1 MLIISAAGAAF
12 YRITVVIREE
22 FILKKQLFY
31 KQLTAMVLGGLL
43 TVSANYAS
51 AANTVQL
58 NLADAVQ
65 MALENNHNIKSALAD
80 VDAAKWNLSKY
91 RRQTGFNF
99 SLSSSV
105 NHANDALAMASH
117 GGDNTYY
124 SNSASASIPLYNFS
138 LRSGIEAAGY
148 GVNSA
153 DVTLENTKQTIRYT
167 ATADYY
173 NVLNYKNQIK
183 VQEDTVR
190 AYQEHL
196 DNVNAQYRVGTVA
209 KSDVLSSQVNLANAQ
224 QALTTAQNNYDIAV
238 STMNNVIGLP
248 TDTVLEID
256 DELKHPAYNLNLEEC
271 THYALN
277 NRADG
282 AAAYYA
288 VKQAEAGVNT
298 AKAGWYPTV
307 TASANKAIE
316 GKDAFRTDH
325 SNTWMFGATA
335 TWNIFDNGV
344 TTANVNNAEAAL
356 VKAQEALRAQDDTIQ
371 LDVRTALLN
380 LQAAEKNISTTETAV
395 KQAEEDLK
403 IAHVRY
409 SAGVGTNLDVMDAT
423 EKMTTA
429 RMNYN
434 AALYNYNVSK
444 AALDKA
450 MGIPVDIDVAKY
462 KASQMEGNRLKKI
475 RDDAKV
481 KENPEL
487 ELSAEAKRTSQEEI
501 KAMRKAEREVRKAA
515 KEKKTVDKV
524 SAKTNTAEKAASKEA
539 AAKTEPAASTEAV
552 ANEMAN

>member
-1 MLIISAAGAAF
+1 MD
-12 YRITVVIREE
+12 
-22 FILKKQLFY
+22 KQRFY
-31 KQLTAMVLGGLL
+31 KRLTAMVLGGLL
-43 TVSANYAS
+43 TVSAGSVS

-58 NLADAVQ
+58 NLNDAVQ
-65 MALENNHNIKSALAD
+65 MALENNRSIKSALANVD
-80 VDAAKWNLSKY
+80 VAKWNLSKY
-91 RRQTGFNF
+91 RRQTGVTL
-99 SLSSSV
+99 SLSTGA
-105 NHANDALAMASH
+105 NHANDMLAMASH
-117 GGDNTYY
+117 NGDNTYY
-124 SNSASASIPLYNFS
+124 TNSASASIPLYNFS

-148 GVNSA
+148 ALNAA
-153 DVTLENTKQTIRYT
+153 DVTLENTKQSIRYQ

-173 NVLNYKNQIK
+173 NILNYKNLIK
-183 VQEDTVR
+183 VQEDAVR

-224 QALTTAQNNYDIAV
+224 QSLTTAQNNYDIAMA
-238 STMNNVIGLP
+238 TLNNVIGLP

-256 DELKHPAYNLNLEEC
+256 DELKHPAYNLNLNDC
-271 THYALN
+271 TNYALN

-288 VKQAEAGVNT
+288 VKQAEAGINT
-298 AKAGWYPTV
+298 AKADWYPTV

-316 GKDAFRTDH
+316 GKDAFHADH
-325 SNTWMFGATA
+325 SNTWLFGATA

-344 TTANVNNAEAAL
+344 TAANVNNAEASL
-356 VKAQEALRAQDDTIQ
+356 VKAQEALKSQDETIQ

-395 KQAEEDLK
+395 TQAEEDLK

-423 EKMTTA
+423 EKMTSA
-429 RMNYN
+429 RTNYN
-434 AALYNYNVSK
+434 TALYNYNVSK

-462 KASQMEGNRLKKI
+462 KASQMEGNRVKKV

-481 KENPEL
+481 TENPVL
-487 ELSAEAKRTSQEEI
+487 ELTPEAKKASKEEI
-501 KAMRKAEREVRKAA
+501 KAMRQAERDVRNAAGANRQTATEKKAVADNKAA
-515 KEKKTVDKV
+515 
-524 SAKTNTAEKAASKEA
+524 AAS
-539 AAKTEPAASTEAV
+539 EPANNSEQTASTAAV
-552 ANEMAN
+552 ASEMAK

>member
-1 MLIISAAGAAF
+1 LN
-12 YRITVVIREE
+12 
-22 FILKKQLFY
+22 KQHFY
-31 KQLTAMVLGGLL
+31 KKLTALVLGGLMTL
-43 TVSANYAS
+43 TAGSVS

-58 NLADAVQ
+58 NLEDAVQ
-65 MALENNHNIKSALAD
+65 MALENNRKIKSALAD

-91 RRQTGFNF
+91 RRQTGVTL
-99 SLSSSV
+99 SLSSS
-105 NHANDALAMASH
+105 ANRGNEMGFAQQYTNKVTRQP
-117 GGDNTYY
+117 DNRNF
-124 SNSASASIPLYNFS
+124 SNSATASIPLYNFS

-153 DVTLENTKQTIRYT
+153 DVTLENTKQAIRYQ

-173 NVLNYKNQIK
+173 NILNYKNLIK

-238 STMNNVIGLP
+238 ATLNNVIGLP

-256 DELKHPAYNLNLEEC
+256 EELKHPAYNLNLEDC
-271 THYALN
+271 TTYALN

-288 VKQAEAGVNT
+288 VKQAEAGINT

-307 TASANKAIE
+307 TASATKAINGRKE
-316 GKDAFRTDH
+316 FTADH
-325 SNTWMFGATA
+325 SNSWYFGAA
-335 TWNIFDNGV
+335 ANWNVFDNGV
-344 TTANVNNAEAAL
+344 TAASVHNAEASL
-356 VKAQEALRAQDDTIQ
+356 VKAQENLKAQDETIQ

-380 LQAAEKNISTTETAV
+380 LQAAEKNIGTMETAV

-403 IAHVRY
+403 IANVRY

-423 EKMTTA
+423 EKMTAA
-429 RMNYN
+429 RTNYN
-434 AALYNYNVSK
+434 TALYNYNVNK

-462 KASQMEGNRLKKI
+462 KASQMEGNRLKKV
-475 RDDAKV
+475 REDAKV
-481 KENPEL
+481 TENAVL
-487 ELSAEAKRTSQEEI
+487 ELTPESKKTSKDEA
-501 KAMRKAEREVRKAA
+501 KAMRKAEREARKAA
-515 KEKKTVDKV
+515 KAAKADKKKT
-524 SAKTNTAEKAASKEA
+524 AKTAATETKTA
-539 AAKTEPAASTEAV
+539 AAADTAVEQPASTEKV
-552 ANEMAN
+552 ATEMAQ

>member
-1 MLIISAAGAAF
+1 MSKT
-12 YRITVVIREE
+12 Y
-22 FILKKQLFY
+22 FY
-31 KQLTAMVLGGLL
+31 KKMTALVLGGMM
-43 TVSANYAS
+43 TFTAGSVS

-58 NLADAVQ
+58 NLEDAVQ
-65 MALENNHNIKSALAD
+65 MALENNRKIKSALAD

-91 RRQTGFNF
+91 RRQTGVTF
-99 SLSSSV
+99 SLSSAV
-105 NHANDALAMASH
+105 NRANDTLALAQH
-117 GGDNTYY
+117 NGDNTYY
-124 SNSASASIPLYNFS
+124 TNSASASIPLYNFS

-148 GVNSA
+148 GLNSA
-153 DVTLENTKQTIRYT
+153 DVTLENTKQAVRYQ

-173 NVLNYKNQIK
+173 NILNYKNLIK

-238 STMNNVIGLP
+238 ATMNNVIGLP

-256 DELKHPAYNLNLEEC
+256 DELKHPAYNLNLEDC
-271 THYALN
+271 TTYALN

-288 VKQAEAGVNT
+288 VKQAEAGINT

-307 TASANKAIE
+307 TASASKAIE
-316 GKDAFRTDH
+316 GKNAFKTDH
-325 SNTWMFGATA
+325 SNTWVFGATA
-335 TWNIFDNGV
+335 SWNIFDNGV
-344 TTANVNNAEAAL
+344 TAAGVHNAEASL
-356 VKAQEALRAQDDTIQ
+356 VKAQENLKAQDETIQ

-380 LQAAEKNISTTETAV
+380 LQAAEKNISTMETAV

-403 IAHVRY
+403 IANVRY

-423 EKMTTA
+423 EKMTAA
-429 RMNYN
+429 RTNYN
-434 AALYNYNVSK
+434 TALYNYNVNK

-462 KASQMEGNRLKKI
+462 KASQMEGNRLKKV
-475 RDDAKV
+475 REDALV
-481 KENPEL
+481 TENAVL
-487 ELSAEAKRTSQEEI
+487 ELTPESKKASKDEA
-501 KAMRKAEREVRKAA
+501 KAMRKAEREARKAA
-515 KEKKTVDKV
+515 KANKKAEKK
-524 SAKTNTAEKAASKEA
+524 A
-539 AAKTEPAASTEAV
+539 AAENKTAAPADTAAEQPASTENV
-552 ANEMAN
+552 ASEMAQ